1 MWSDNVRK
9 RWGQKNNS
17 QKQQLHV
24 HHYLF
29 VGVCVCVCADSS
41 LAHFYLN
48 SRPPKLFHL
57 NSCALELIKPKQVQY
72 TSSMEIMFKY
82 LNGCII
88 YFLSSFTILLN
99 MVLKFFKSD
108 RRGRSSTSST
118 LNHTKNGF
126 YMNKTWIAVK
136 QITVI
141 RYIWSFGAVCGK

>member
-1 MWSDNVRK
+1 MRTEE
-9 RWGQKNNS
+9 
-17 QKQQLHV
+17 QQSET
-24 HHYLF
+24 
-29 VGVCVCVCADSS
+29 A
-41 LAHFYLN
+41 A
-48 SRPPKLFHL
+48 SRPSLSVCGSLCLCLCRFESSTLLPELTPSKTFHL

-126 YMNKTWIAVK
+126 
-136 QITVI
+136 
-141 RYIWSFGAVCGK
+141 